1 MFPFDSIRSSE
12 ELGRRITQGPPDRPS
27 DETTRRRLTDG
38 WWTLCSLCWSQDPS
52 KRPFIDKIIETIE
65 DELFEARR
73 GDRDKTQRGLMERR

>member
-38 WWTLCSLCWSQDPS
+38 WWTLCWSQDPS
-52 KRPFIDKIIETIE
+52 KRPLIDKIIETIE